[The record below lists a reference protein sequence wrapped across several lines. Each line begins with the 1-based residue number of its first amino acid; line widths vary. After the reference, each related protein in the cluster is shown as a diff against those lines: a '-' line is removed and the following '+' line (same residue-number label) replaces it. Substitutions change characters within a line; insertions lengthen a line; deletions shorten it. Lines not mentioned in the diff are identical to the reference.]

1 MQKNQY
7 IVTGMTCENCARHVQ
22 VAAMSV
28 SVVERAEVNF
38 SASELVVESE
48 TPVSRAAL
56 AAALQEEGY
65 DLA

>member
-1 MQKNQY
+1 
-7 IVTGMTCENCARHVQ
+7 NCARHVQ

-28 SVVERAEVNF
+28 SGVERAEVNF